1 MKKSILLLSFLSI
14 VGGMY
19 AQTNLTVSGGVRII
33 RPENRIVTLWY
44 VDESPSM
51 DNIFKEFKQQ
61 GNTCYEL
68 SLRYVNYDY
77 NKNMQWF
84 IEGQGYLGS
93 LSGLA
98 LNPGLV
104 YTGKNESKF
113 KFQPELAAS
122 LGYSSK
128 GIGTIE
134 NNDVYIKVNNTQFM
148 DYTNVN
154 VSVQNIFFGL
164 KPGLNLGS
172 STGNG
177 NEIGIRFNYLISYKM
192 GYLNFSGTGQDGNR
206 ASDSED
212 MDARN
217 VSFWVDG
224 EKTETVPFN
233 PDGLEIKLY
242 YRF

>member
-1 MKKSILLLSFLSI
+1 
-14 VGGMY
+14 
-19 AQTNLTVSGGVRII
+19 
-33 RPENRIVTLWY
+33 
-44 VDESPSM
+44 
-51 DNIFKEFKQQ
+51 
-61 GNTCYEL
+61 
-68 SLRYVNYDY
+68 
-77 NKNMQWF
+77 
-84 IEGQGYLGS
+84 
-93 LSGLA
+93 
-98 LNPGLV
+98 
-104 YTGKNESKF
+104 
-113 KFQPELAAS
+113 
-122 LGYSSK
+122 
-128 GIGTIE
+128 
-134 NNDVYIKVNNTQFM
+134 
-148 DYTNVN
+148 VN